1 MDLNNFNSAD
11 APALYSYGW
20 IGLRIT
26 NEADATGDVVGYGYE
41 TIPGVPIAAGDV
53 PEPTSLVTAL
63 IGGAAI
69 LGGFVMRRVRRA

>member
-1 MDLNNFNSAD
+1 MELNNSGLTN
-11 APALYSYGW
+11 YGW

-26 NEADATGDVVGYGYE
+26 NAADATGEVVGYAYE
-41 TIPGVPIAAGDV
+41 TLPDVPIAAGNV

-69 LGGFVMRRVRRA
+69 LGGFVMRRVRRR